1 MDDKPTY
8 EELEK
13 RVKELERE
21 VDSKAEQINVSGI
34 NIEWDTNQGTCAFEN
49 LPVAMM
55 WVDTTLAGLMSGVQA
70 MVGTERFSLALQ
82 SEGRNSVEDDWQVI
96 SKFSDF
102 EDGFKAIAN
111 IAAVAGWGD
120 WNLVLMDED
129 SKECR
134 FRVKNSWEGL
144 YQRSLGVCW
153 KSGILAGKLAGYCSK
168 YFGTNCWARQTAF
181 IAKGDYY
188 DEFIIEPS
196 DRSIEMEIEN
206 LLVSDEVTRADMAVA
221 LQKLREEV
229 EDRKRAEK
237 ALGASEEKYRLLFE
251 NANDAIFIAQDGFIK
266 FPNPQALK
274 MTRYTEEE
282 LSKIPFVNLIHPQD
296 RDLILERHKKR
307 LAGEDLPM
315 TYSFRIISKSGE
327 ELWVQINA
335 AVITWEDRPA
345 TINFLRDITEQM
357 HLEQHLQQSQKMES
371 IGTLAGGIAHDFNNI
386 LGIIIGNT
394 ELALNKIPKENKAQ
408 SNLEEIRTASLR
420 ARDVVKQLLS
430 FARKT
435 DLEKKPIII
444 ASIIEESLKFLRSS
458 VPTSIDIRQNI
469 SKEIDT
475 IMADPT
481 QIHQVLLNLCTN
493 AVHAMPDGGILEVAL
508 KNMELDEAIAA
519 RYADLK
525 PGRYVNLIVNDT
537 GHGIPEEEM
546 DRIFD
551 PYFTTKEVGKG
562 TGMGL
567 AFVHGIVKSHEG
579 WLSVESEPGKG
590 TIFSIFFPAVEK
602 EAVIETE
609 TAEEVPAGNERILL
623 VDDMESMVFVGQYRL
638 EKLGYRVVTRMDPV
652 EALELFRADPQRFDL
667 VITDMTMP
675 RMNGDRLVK
684 EMLKIRPDLP
694 TILCTGFSEKID
706 EVKAKKIGIREYIEK
721 PLRMIDLAKAV
732 RKVLDEND

>member
-13 RVKELERE
+13 RVKELESE
-21 VDSKAEQINVSGI
+21 VDPKSEHIKVSGI

-55 WVDTTLAGLMSGVQA
+55 WIDTTLAGLMSGVQA

-102 EDGFKAIAN
+102 GDGFKAIAN

-120 WNLVLMDED
+120 WNLVSMDQD
-129 SKECR
+129 SKKCR
-134 FRVKNSWEGL
+134 FRVKNSWEGR

-153 KSGILAGKLAGYCSK
+153 KSGMLAGKLAGYCSK

-181 IAKGDYY
+181 IAKGDSY

-206 LLVSDEVTRADMAVA
+206 LLVSDEATRADMAVA

-274 MTRYTEEE
+274 MTRYTEEG

-296 RDLILERHKKR
+296 RDFVLERHKKR

-315 TYSFRIISKSGE
+315 TYSFRIINKSGE

-386 LGIIIGNT
+386 LGIIIGNA
-394 ELALNKIPKENKAQ
+394 ELALNNIPRENKAQ

-444 ASIIEESLKFLRSS
+444 APIIKETLKLLRSS

-469 SKEIDT
+469 SKDIDT

-481 QIHQVLLNLCTN
+481 QIHQIILNLCTN
-493 AVHAMPDGGILEVAL
+493 AVHAMPDGGIIEVAL
-508 KNMELDEAIAA
+508 KNMELDEAMAA

-525 PGRYVNLIVNDT
+525 PGLYVNLIVNDT

-609 TAEEVPAGNERILL
+609 TAEEVPTGNERILF
-623 VDDMESMVFVGQYRL
+623 VDDMESMVFIGQNRL
-638 EKLGYRVVTRMDPV
+638 EKLGYRVETRMNPV
-652 EALELFRADPQRFDL
+652 EALELFRADPHRFDL
-667 VITDMTMP
+667 VITDMAMP
-675 RMNGDRLVK
+675 RMTGDRLVK

-706 EVKAKKIGIREYIEK
+706 EIKAKEIGICEYIEK
-721 PLRMIDLAKAV
+721 PLTMIDLAKAV
-732 RKVLDEND
+732 RKVLDENK

>member
-1 MDDKPTY
+1 
-8 EELEK
+8 
-13 RVKELERE
+13 
-21 VDSKAEQINVSGI
+21 
-34 NIEWDTNQGTCAFEN
+34 
-49 LPVAMM
+49 
-55 WVDTTLAGLMSGVQA
+55 
-70 MVGTERFSLALQ
+70 
-82 SEGRNSVEDDWQVI
+82 
-96 SKFSDF
+96 
-102 EDGFKAIAN
+102 
-111 IAAVAGWGD
+111 
-120 WNLVLMDED
+120 
-129 SKECR
+129 
-134 FRVKNSWEGL
+134 
-144 YQRSLGVCW
+144 
-153 KSGILAGKLAGYCSK
+153 
-168 YFGTNCWARQTAF
+168 
-181 IAKGDYY
+181 
-188 DEFIIEPS
+188 
-196 DRSIEMEIEN
+196 
-206 LLVSDEVTRADMAVA
+206 
-221 LQKLREEV
+221 
-229 EDRKRAEK
+229 
-237 ALGASEEKYRLLFE
+237 
-251 NANDAIFIAQDGFIK
+251 
-266 FPNPQALK
+266 
-274 MTRYTEEE
+274 
-282 LSKIPFVNLIHPQD
+282 
-296 RDLILERHKKR
+296 
-307 LAGEDLPM
+307 M
-315 TYSFRIISKSGE
+315 TYSFRIINKSGE

-386 LGIIIGNT
+386 LGIIIGNA
-394 ELALNKIPKENKAQ
+394 ELALNNIPRENKAQ

-444 ASIIEESLKFLRSS
+444 APIIKETLKLLRSS

-469 SKEIDT
+469 SKDIDT

-481 QIHQVLLNLCTN
+481 QIHQIILNLCTN

-508 KNMELDEAIAA
+508 KNMELDEAMAA

-525 PGRYVNLIVNDT
+525 PGLYVNLIVNDT

-590 TIFSIFFPAVEK
+590 TIFSIFFQAVEK

-609 TAEEVPAGNERILL
+609 TAEEVPTGNERILF
-623 VDDMESMVFVGQYRL
+623 VDDMESMVFIGQNRL
-638 EKLGYRVVTRMDPV
+638 EKLGYRVETRMNPV
-652 EALELFRADPQRFDL
+652 EALELFRADPHRFDL
-667 VITDMTMP
+667 VITDMAMP
-675 RMNGDRLVK
+675 RMTGDRLVK

-706 EVKAKKIGIREYIEK
+706 EIKAKEIGICEYIEK
-721 PLRMIDLAKAV
+721 PLTMIDLAKAV
-732 RKVLDEND
+732 RKVLDENK

>member
-13 RVKELERE
+13 RVKELESE
-21 VDSKAEQINVSGI
+21 VDPKSEHIKVSGI

-55 WVDTTLAGLMSGVQA
+55 WIDTTLAGLMSGVQA

-102 EDGFKAIAN
+102 GDGFKAIAN

-120 WNLVLMDED
+120 WNLVSMDED
-129 SKECR
+129 SKKCR
-134 FRVKNSWEGL
+134 FRVKNSWEGR

-153 KSGILAGKLAGYCSK
+153 KSGMLAGKLAGYCSK

-181 IAKGDYY
+181 IAKGDSY

-206 LLVSDEVTRADMAVA
+206 LLVSDEATRADMAVA

-274 MTRYTEEE
+274 MTRYTEEG

-296 RDLILERHKKR
+296 RDFVLERHKKR

-315 TYSFRIISKSGE
+315 TYSFRIINKSGE

-386 LGIIIGNT
+386 LGIIIGNA
-394 ELALNKIPKENKAQ
+394 ELALNNIPRENKAQ

-444 ASIIEESLKFLRSS
+444 APIIKETLKLLRSS

-469 SKEIDT
+469 SKDIDT

-481 QIHQVLLNLCTN
+481 QIHQIILNLCTN
-493 AVHAMPDGGILEVAL
+493 AVHAMPDGGIIEVAL
-508 KNMELDEAIAA
+508 KNMELDEAMAA

-525 PGRYVNLIVNDT
+525 PGLYVNLIVNDT

-609 TAEEVPAGNERILL
+609 TAEEVPTGNERILF
-623 VDDMESMVFVGQYRL
+623 VDDMESMVFIGQNRL
-638 EKLGYRVVTRMDPV
+638 EKLGYRVETRMNPV
-652 EALELFRADPQRFDL
+652 EALELFRADPHRFDL
-667 VITDMTMP
+667 VITDMAMP
-675 RMNGDRLVK
+675 RMTGDRLVK

-706 EVKAKKIGIREYIEK
+706 EIKAKEIGICEYIEK
-721 PLRMIDLAKAV
+721 PLTMIDLAKAV
-732 RKVLDEND
+732 RKVLDENK